1 MTNEE
6 TARATHMSMPESK
19 IVILKEPITIEDVR
33 QAYKNGKIP
42 IFDIRREP
50 DRFIKERSHY
60 ISQNTPLIFGAKT
73 AENMNPKTRWTMSTL
88 SKYERE
94 TSIVYNEAE
103 DTAIVET
110 YSKQLMKR
118 MDKLCEERPNDV
130 QVIREYDTYKG
141 YSIPKKWIKVS
152 PPRFVSAENREKA
165 RERMKALHENAK

>member
-1 MTNEE
+1 
-6 TARATHMSMPESK
+6 
-19 IVILKEPITIEDVR
+19 
-33 QAYKNGKIP
+33 
-42 IFDIRREP
+42 
-50 DRFIKERSHY
+50 
-60 ISQNTPLIFGAKT
+60 
-73 AENMNPKTRWTMSTL
+73 MSTL